1 MPLAGCRHMT
11 RILVAEFLL
20 ANAEASRNASRS
32 MLNEAAAMLT
42 AVATDLALAPNTDVT
57 VLLSPETDPSTATL
71 PSVRFIYGD
80 LRPETLQYILRGH
93 TNQSPYDAV
102 LLIAPEC
109 DGVLVSLL
117 KSIQEQ
123 PAMQIRSL
131 NLNWRLAEIFADK
144 RATDSWLRQHR
155 IATIPTKTV
164 SDTLASLLQRA
175 AASRER
181 RGFSPPSECN
191 VLGGLTPCRS
201 PEYSHDFTGQFAVL
215 KPRDGAG
222 AGGVQVVPFVREKFE
237 ELQQQHSDD
246 DKWLLQPYLQ
256 GVACSVGF
264 IGGGPHGPTT
274 ILPPARQNIVT
285 SGGRLS
291 YQGGQIPC
299 EPELVA
305 CIEPIAERLATAF
318 GPFDGYVGVDLLV
331 DLSVPT
337 EAQASVRVVEV
348 NPRLCTSYVGYRML
362 TVDNL
367 ATWILQQNTG
377 HEIRWKS
384 ETIQFST
391 I

>member
-1 MPLAGCRHMT
+1 MPLSVCKPMT

-32 MLNEAAAMLT
+32 MLNEAVAMLT

-57 VLLSPETDPSTATL
+57 VLLSAETNPFTASL
-71 PSVRFIYGD
+71 PNIQLISGE
-80 LRPETLQYILRGH
+80 LCPETLQHILRGH

-109 DGVLVSLL
+109 DGLLVSLL

-123 PAMQIRSL
+123 PTMQIRSL
-131 NLNWRLAEIFADK
+131 NLHWRLAEVFADK
-144 RATDSWLRQHR
+144 RATDSWLRQHH
-155 IATIPTKTV
+155 IATIPTKTIDHATAETLRSRV
-164 SDTLASLLQRA
+164 VILSDSAGDL
-175 AASRER
+175 
-181 RGFSPPSECN
+181 
-191 VLGGLTPCRS
+191 
-201 PEYSHDFTGQFAVL
+201 YAVL

-222 AGGVQVVPFVREKFE
+222 SDGVEVVPCGREAFH
-237 ELQQQHSDD
+237 ELPPQHSDD
-246 DKWLLQPYLQ
+246 DHWLLQPFLP

-264 IGGGPHGPTT
+264 IGGGLHGPATL
-274 ILPPARQNIVT
+274 LPPARQNIVA
-285 SGGRLS
+285 SGARLS
-291 YQGGQIPC
+291 YHGGQVPC
-299 EPELVA
+299 EPEIVA
-305 CIEPIAERLATAF
+305 RIKPITEQFATAF

-337 EAQASVRVVEV
+337 DSEVSVRVVEV

-367 ATWILQQNTG
+367 ATWMLQQNAG
-377 HEIRWKS
+377 QVIRWKS

>member
-1 MPLAGCRHMT
+1 MT

-20 ANAEASRNASRS
+20 ANADASRNASRS

-42 AVATDLALAPNTDVT
+42 AVATDLALAPNTDIT
-57 VLLSPETDPSTATL
+57 VLLSAETNPFKATL
-71 PSVRFIYGD
+71 PNLHLIPGE
-80 LRPETLQYILRGH
+80 LCPETLQHILRGD

-131 NLNWRLAEIFADK
+131 NLHWRLAEVFADK
-144 RATDSWLRQHR
+144 RATDSWLRQHH
-155 IATIPTKTV
+155 IATIPTKSI
-164 SDTLASLLQRA
+164 SDATASMLRGA
-175 AASRER
+175 AASGER
-181 RGFSPPSECN
+181 QGGSPPSECN
-191 VLGGLTPCRS
+191 VRGGLTPCRS
-201 PEYSHDFTGQFAVL
+201 PEYSDDFTDQLAVL

-222 AGGVQVVPFVREKFE
+222 SDGVEVVPCGREAFH
-237 ELQQQHSDD
+237 ELPQQHSDD
-246 DKWLLQPYLQ
+246 DHWLLQPFLP

-264 IGGGPHGPTT
+264 IGGGQHAPAT
-274 ILPPARQNIVT
+274 ILPPARQNIVA
-285 SGGRLS
+285 SGARLS
-291 YQGGQIPC
+291 YQGGQVPC
-299 EPELVA
+299 EPEIVA
-305 CIEPIAERLATAF
+305 RIKPIAEQLATVF
-318 GPFDGYVGVDLLV
+318 GPIDGYVGVDLLV

-337 EAQASVRVVEV
+337 DSEMSVRVVEV

-362 TVDNL
+362 TMDNL
-367 ATWILQQNTG
+367 ATWMLQQNAG
-377 HEIRWKS
+377 QVIRWKS

>member
-1 MPLAGCRHMT
+1 MNH
-11 RILVAEFLL
+11 ILVAEFLL
-20 ANAEASRNASRS
+20 ANAEASRKASRS

-57 VLLSPETDPSTATL
+57 VLLSAETNPFPATL
-71 PSVRFIYGD
+71 PNIQIISGE
-80 LRPETLQYILRGH
+80 LRPETLQHILRGNENH
-93 TNQSPYDAV
+93 SPYDAV

-117 KSIQEQ
+117 KAFQEQ

-131 NLNWRLAEIFADK
+131 NLNWRLAEVFADK
-144 RATDSWLRQHR
+144 KATDSWLRQHC

-181 RGFSPPSECN
+181 QGVSRPNECN

-201 PEYSHDFTGQFAVL
+201 PEYYHDFTGQLAVL

-222 AGGVQVVPFVREKFE
+222 SDGVEVVPFGQEAFH
-237 ELQQQHSDD
+237 ELPQQHSDD
-246 DKWLLQPYLQ
+246 DHWLLQPFLP

-264 IGGGPHGPTT
+264 IGGGLHGPAT
-274 ILPPARQNIVT
+274 ILPPARQNIVA
-285 SGGRLS
+285 SAAGLS
-291 YQGGQIPC
+291 YRGGQIPC
-299 EPELVA
+299 EPEIVA
-305 CIEPIAERLATAF
+305 HIEPIAGHLVTAF

-331 DLSVPT
+331 DLSVST
-337 EAQASVRVVEV
+337 GSEASVRVVEV

-367 ATWILQQNTG
+367 ATWMLQQNAG